1 MAYQPQQPKSLAA
14 IQLDD
19 TRDPGL
25 NIPTKITTS
34 QQSVLDQLHNHVAFS
49 ESLIFL
55 SGPSGAGKTTLL
67 EVFLE
72 QASDYANLAYIPSP
86 RQIKPA
92 ALRSMLLR
100 QLVSL
105 DAYSTDD
112 SLLEALQ
119 RNLKPGRQHLII
131 CVDNGTT
138 LASEILA
145 ELQELVSSRHLFNQ
159 EHRVSVVIAA
169 ESEWAK
175 RASKGI
181 SLGAAE
187 APIVID
193 IPAFFKR
200 EQQWFARKL
209 AATQGDNLDA
219 PQRNEAQVAQ
229 WLARTDG
236 FPGQIQAVLED
247 ELLQR
252 PHTEQAIQA
261 RRRRLQDEP
270 VAPVKPNRWLSS
282 YQLLIILVGTLA
294 LIALAI
300 VIYSRPSTPPEV
312 SVEAAPNTDTLT
324 TNPVEIVQIPEA
336 LQTSNVTETVTE
348 TGVIQTPS
356 PESVPE
362 TEPPATQA
370 NESTVVMDY
379 EQALEKLREQSE
391 VRPAPRDIQ
400 FQLVQ
405 PLAQAQP
412 QEPAHTEPEA
422 DEPVNPFADMYDNLV
437 LWNRSPER
445 YVFQVAAF
453 NSEARLEQFLADY
466 SHPELRIYQTFRNQ
480 QHWYMVV
487 VGDFDDADTARAYLD
502 SNADLQS
509 IQPWLKTLRLVHEDL
524 APVMEISAQDASN

>member
-169 ESEWAK
+169 ESDWAK

-312 SVEAAPNTDTLT
+312 PVEAAPNT
-324 TNPVEIVQIPEA
+324 E
-336 LQTSNVTETVTE
+336 TE
-348 TGVIQTPS
+348 VIQTPS